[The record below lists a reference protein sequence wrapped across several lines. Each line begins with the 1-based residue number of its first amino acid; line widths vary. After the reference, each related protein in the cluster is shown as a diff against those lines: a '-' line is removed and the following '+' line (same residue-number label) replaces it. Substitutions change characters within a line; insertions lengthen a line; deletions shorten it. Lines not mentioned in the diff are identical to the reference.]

1 MPKQKKIDFDWQ
13 AVVDGNRIGVHKV
26 IESIKNGTVD
36 EEEFEKLQN
45 FVQFALAL
53 MQLAGPQKWAQ
64 AKLNAELMN
73 YLTIPTPERNVQ
85 TSDNQA
91 AESSQP

>member
-1 MPKQKKIDFDWQ
+1 MPKQKKIDFDWE
-13 AVVDGNRIGVHKV
+13 AVINGNRIGIHQVF
-26 IESIKNGTVD
+26 ESIKNGEVD
-36 EEEFEKLQN
+36 EQELEKLQN

-73 YLTIPTPERNVQ
+73 YLREKN
-85 TSDNQA
+85 DG
-91 AESSQP
+91 